1 MRIEVRKIKIKNKTA
16 KLLEKKVDAMKIA
29 VLTDSGSALTK
40 ESGKALGLY
49 VVPLEVIDGTDS
61 FRDGVDMTTQELYE
75 RLRLQHTPKTSMP
88 LTSEI
93 EDVLQEIK
101 RNGYTHIIAVP
112 LSSGLSGTYNTM
124 RMCAE
129 DLAIPMT
136 IIENYTTCDLQCHDA
151 LLALACSKQNMEPE
165 AIKAYVEDKVKES
178 GTLIL
183 PNDIQHLKRG
193 GRLTPLAA
201 AAASL
206 LKIKPILTIGPE
218 TKGKIDVYEKVRT
231 EKKAQHVAVQ
241 AICDIMKNSE
251 GDIYVIHSD
260 CLDKANEIADI
271 FQKECPLVK
280 VHVNTICAVISA
292 HTGLDCIAIQYIKK

>member
-101 RNGYTHIIAVP
+101 QNGYTHIIAVP

-165 AIKAYVEDKVKES
+165 AIKAYVGDKVKES

-193 GRLTPLAA
+193 GR
-201 AAASL
+201 
-206 LKIKPILTIGPE
+206 
-218 TKGKIDVYEKVRT
+218 
-231 EKKAQHVAVQ
+231 
-241 AICDIMKNSE
+241 
-251 GDIYVIHSD
+251 
-260 CLDKANEIADI
+260 
-271 FQKECPLVK
+271 F
-280 VHVNTICAVISA
+280 NTTCGSCSQFVEN
-292 HTGLDCIAIQYIKK
+292 